1 MWRVVIFYFK
11 NSYGQH
17 SEYILIMSYVYN
29 VNIFCI
35 YHIKAKE
42 MQIFKNILFVSNNSG
57 SELDALK
64 KALTLAFNNKAALQI
79 LILAPKFP
87 KSFNEYENGHN
98 KYLLEKLS
106 SNLHLACTELKISQE
121 EVQLGI
127 SIETSDSI
135 AVHIIQYVLRGAY
148 DLVIKMAEETIADS
162 GFKALDMKLLRKCPC
177 PVFLDRTV
185 TSQTTKMKIAVAI
198 DAESTDAVG
207 HDLAIQLLKLA
218 HDLSD
223 AYNAEL
229 TIVSCWH
236 YEHESEFRE
245 GGHFEISKESLK
257 EFLDIVEQ
265 SHKTKFDALVQ
276 ESNISG
282 KYKVYALKGIPDETI
297 PEFINDNRINLLVI
311 GTLARGGITGALV
324 GNTAENIFQ
333 LLKCSLIAKKP
344 NGFVSP
350 IKAY

>member
-1 MWRVVIFYFK
+1 
-11 NSYGQH
+11 
-17 SEYILIMSYVYN
+17 MSYVYN

-42 MQIFKNILFVSNNSG
+42 MQIFKNILFVSNNPG

-64 KALTLAFNNKAALQI
+64 KALILAFNNKAALQI
-79 LILAPKFP
+79 LILTPKFP
-87 KSFNEYENGHN
+87 KSFNESEND

-127 SIETSDSI
+127 SIESSDSI

-148 DLVIKMAEETIADS
+148 DLVIKRAEETIADS

-218 HDLSD
+218 RDLSG

-229 TIVSCWH
+229 SIVSCWH
-236 YEHESEFRE
+236 YAHESEFRE

-257 EFLDIVEQ
+257 EVLDIVEQ
-265 SHKTKFDALVQ
+265 SHKTKFDALVK
-276 ESNISG
+276 ESNLSG
-282 KYKVYALKGIPDETI
+282 KYNVYSLKGIPDETI
-297 PEFINDNRINLLVI
+297 PEFINDNGVNLLVM
-311 GTLARGGITGALV
+311 GTVARGGIAGALV

-333 LLKCSLIAKKP
+333 LLKCSLITKKP